1 MLLMQCV
8 PLDVTY
14 VQRKFWKGFFD
25 SIGGFMYGISRD
37 EGTEEVCRITI
48 L

>member
-25 SIGGFMYGISRD
+25 SIGGFMYKVSGEMKGLRRW
-37 EGTEEVCRITI
+37 CR
-48 L
+48 